1 MGKISLKR
9 TLNPESREK
18 VVKPKVTMYDLD
30 SLLDTSK
37 DNRNAATEQKSLG
50 SREEIVV
57 PDEMKAKWDEILSV
71 FDTPDK
77 TADNPPAVVEPPIQ
91 KRKTSD
97 AQLKATKKW
106 NKKQYRMTLRISPE
120 LKVEL
125 DRCAMV
131 KGISATKFIE
141 QAIKEQI
148 KRDNAK

>member
-1 MGKISLKR
+1 MGKINLKG
-9 TLNPESREK
+9 TLDPESREK
-18 VVKPKVTMYDLD
+18 VV
-30 SLLDTSK
+30 
-37 DNRNAATEQKSLG
+37 EQKSLE
-50 SREEIVV
+50 SREKVAE
-57 PDEMKAKWDEILSV
+57 A
-71 FDTPDK
+71 
-77 TADNPPAVVEPPIQ
+77 PIQ

-106 NKKQYRMTLRISPE
+106 NEKQYRMTLRISPE

-148 KRDNAK
+148 KRDNAE